1 VLRTDRLHH
10 LLSLPGG
17 EAVKRATVTFRGR
30 GPITRYADRL
40 KAKTTAKL
48 SQECGWQ
55 KPLIKLPKEGKQ
67 Q

>member
-1 VLRTDRLHH
+1 
-10 LLSLPGG
+10 
-17 EAVKRATVTFRGR
+17 VKRATVTFRGR

-40 KAKTTAKL
+40 KAKTTARL
-48 SQECGWQ
+48 SRECGWQ